1 MVVFGVIRFDSV
13 SVVYPNGTRALDR
26 ATLELPGGRLTALL
40 GASGSG
46 KTTLLKLCNR
56 LIEPTE
62 GRVVFPD
69 ALDPIALRLRT
80 GYVIQEGGLI
90 PHMTVEQNIG
100 LVPRLLGWDEGRRRD
115 ATAKAAETARLPGE
129 LLGRYPS
136 QLSGGQRQ
144 RAAFARA
151 LAGDPPT
158 LLMDEPFASLDPA
171 SRKELQKELKQ
182 IAGGLQKTIVFVT
195 HDHDE
200 AAFLADSIVVLE
212 QGRVASGTSS

>member
-1 MVVFGVIRFDSV
+1 VIRFDSV
-13 SVVYPNGTRALDR
+13 SVVYPNGTRALDG
-26 ATLELPGGRLTALL
+26 ATLALPGGRLTALL

-56 LIEPTE
+56 LLEPTE
-62 GRVVFPD
+62 GRVLFPEP
-69 ALDPIALRLRT
+69 LDPISL
-80 GYVIQEGGLI
+80 GW
-90 PHMTVEQNIG
+90 VEQ
-100 LVPRLLGWDEGRRRD
+100 RRRE
-115 ATAKAAETARLPGE
+115 ASSKAAETARLPRE

-182 IAGGLQKTIVFVT
+182 ISGKLQKTIVFVT
-195 HDHDE
+195 HDHEE

-212 QGRVASGTSS
+212 RGRVVSEKPA